1 VQGDPSRWPEL
12 KERFIAVFATRT
24 RDEWCA
30 LLEGTDACFAPVL
43 TVSETANHAQTAH
56 RGTIV
61 EVDGIRQPAPAPR
74 LSRTPGRLDR
84 PPAQVGQDTVDVL
97 HDWGLSPDRVQ
108 HLLDAGAVTVLERP
122 ASVGTGPRPALATR
136 ID

>member
-1 VQGDPSRWPEL
+1 VVR
-12 KERFIAVFATRT
+12 
-24 RDEWCA
+24 
-30 LLEGTDACFAPVL
+30 DACFAPVL
-43 TVSETANHAQTAH
+43 TLSETATHAHSAH

-97 HDWGLSPDRVQ
+97 CDWDIPPDRVQ
-108 HLLDAGAVTVLERP
+108 HLLDAGAVTLTELPVPGP
-122 ASVGTGPRPALATR
+122 APVGAGP
-136 ID
+136 

>member
-1 VQGDPSRWPEL
+1 
-12 KERFIAVFATRT
+12 
-24 RDEWCA
+24 
-30 LLEGTDACFAPVL
+30 L
-43 TVSETANHAQTAH
+43 TLSETAKHAHSAH

-97 HDWGLSPDRVQ
+97 CDWDIPPDRVQ
-108 HLLDAGAVTVLERP
+108 HLLDAGAVTLAERP
-122 ASVGTGPRPALATR
+122 VPGSGGRGSLTATATR
-136 ID
+136 VD

>member
-1 VQGDPSRWPEL
+1 L
-12 KERFIAVFATRT
+12 FATRT
-24 RDEWCA
+24 REQWCA

-43 TVSETANHAQTAH
+43 TLSETAKHAHSAH

-97 HDWGLSPDRVQ
+97 CDWDIPPDRVQ
-108 HLLDAGAVTVLERP
+108 HLLDAGAVTLTERP
-122 ASVGTGPRPALATR
+122 VPGPAPVGTGP
-136 ID
+136 